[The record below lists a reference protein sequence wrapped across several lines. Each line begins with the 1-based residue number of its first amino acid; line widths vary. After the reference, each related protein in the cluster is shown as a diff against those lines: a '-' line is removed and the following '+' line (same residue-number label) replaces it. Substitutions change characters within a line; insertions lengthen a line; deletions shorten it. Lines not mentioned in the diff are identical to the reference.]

1 VFSKN
6 KKYKS
11 EVSEFI
17 FSLKSGNSQ
26 LEKKQKMGRAILW
39 DRTNDTDLHLDENS
53 NNVVKQ
59 PPYVY
64 F

>member
-1 VFSKN
+1 MFSKN

-17 FSLKSGNSQ
+17 VNLKSNNPQ
-26 LEKKQKMGRAILW
+26 LETKQKLGRAILW
-39 DRTNDTDLHLDENS
+39 DKTNDRNLKLEEDSSIE
-53 NNVVKQ
+53 VRQ